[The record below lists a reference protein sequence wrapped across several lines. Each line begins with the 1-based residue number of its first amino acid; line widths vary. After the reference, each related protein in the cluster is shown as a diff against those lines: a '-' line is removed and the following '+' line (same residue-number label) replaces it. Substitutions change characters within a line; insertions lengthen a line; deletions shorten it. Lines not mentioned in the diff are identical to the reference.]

1 MKPNGLLANGSE
13 RADDG
18 AAGGGDIV
26 GVGRAEIVDIVPVD
40 RGCSTDDGY
49 VGTVA
54 EAGGESSHRRSL
66 IASGTAGWE
75 GAVAGAKPRIDGGI
89 RDDGIVV
96 GMSLPANLP

>member
-40 RGCSTDDGY
+40 
-49 VGTVA
+49 
-54 EAGGESSHRRSL
+54 
-66 IASGTAGWE
+66 
-75 GAVAGAKPRIDGGI
+75 
-89 RDDGIVV
+89 
-96 GMSLPANLP
+96 